1 MLNLKLTRQYLCDE
15 SVNGL
20 RASSQLIMTSPS
32 NNEKFVDMEHNEKF
46 VHLGIPISFVGH
58 QTILC
63 QADYLSGLKSSEG
76 RPAL

>member
-1 MLNLKLTRQYLCDE
+1 MGWE
-15 SVNGL
+15 L
-20 RASSQLIMTSPS
+20 RRSWSWRHQVH
-32 NNEKFVDMEHNEKF
+32 NEKFVDMEHNEKF